1 MNSIYVC
8 FSLKAVSYSLESP
21 KILEDDF
28 QTVYKPILKFLFNN
42 PNFDFSLSFSGLQL
56 SYFKNRKKEV
66 ITIIKEMLERKQV
79 EILGGGYYGPVL
91 PLLFPV
97 DRNGQI
103 DMLSAEIRQTLGK
116 RPRGVT
122 LFADCWDSS
131 LVNNLQTCGI
141 EYTLLD
147 SSIIGNDK
155 LKFLPVIMTDL
166 GKSVEIFPSY
176 ENFSPEKDESPK
188 EYIDRL
194 TKAVE
199 KIEKK
204 DKYLQKQPERIVTIN
219 LSHSDIKELI
229 SVKWFEQL
237 ASYLNENNQTRVKLT
252 TLSKYKKN
260 HSIKI
265 PGYISSGMNHRIA
278 EGTELSIFGSKGK
291 EIKALNVFDFMQI
304 YNPSHSLYNRMMYVS
319 MLVNQ
324 CKIDKMRKKA
334 AREKLWEAQN
344 GLGLLCTN
352 KSIFNNCKYR
362 QRAFKNLMDS
372 EKILRE
378 DGNFKETIT
387 SFDYDGDGLDEYV
400 CRMQNYFS
408 YISLISGS
416 ILDLEPIKNSGNYA
430 DNLNRIYEWDGQEDD
445 YGRGLFVDFLL
456 SYDQYDSY
464 INGEVPT
471 DGVFSKIHYEEIKFS
486 ANRHEL
492 QLSASAIFNP
502 TKQEVI
508 LKKKYIINSDGMNVQ
523 YIIKNNSNKPLK
535 AKFAVESNFNNVNFD
550 KENITY
556 FNVEV
561 LNKAE
566 REVIDPSV
574 STVKLNKKNKLNAV
588 DVARI
593 SDLEN
598 GLSFAFEPNELCSYY
613 YNPITFKRPT
623 SVSNKKE
630 VIGMTFVSSLV
641 WDIDIEGGKETEK
654 NINFTIS
661 SIKKRLSDKNKK

>member
-8 FSLKAVSYSLESP
+8 FSLKAVSYTLESQR
-21 KILEDDF
+21 ILENDY
-28 QTVYKPILKFLFNN
+28 QTVYKPLLKFLYNN
-42 PNFDFSLSFSGLQL
+42 PSLDFSLSFSGLQL

-66 ITIIKEMLERKQV
+66 ITILKEMIERKQL
-79 EILGGGYYGPVL
+79 EILGGGYYSPVL

-141 EYTLLD
+141 EYTCLD
-147 SSIIGNDK
+147 SSIFGPDK

-166 GKSVEIFPSY
+166 GKSIEIYPSY
-176 ENFSPEKDESPK
+176 ENFTPIKTESPK
-188 EYIDRL
+188 DFLDRI

-204 DKYLQKQPERIVTIN
+204 DKYLQVQPERIVTIN
-219 LSHSDIKELI
+219 LSHSDVSELN
-229 SVKWFEQL
+229 SVKWFEKFG
-237 ASYLNENNQTRVKLT
+237 AYLNENNDSRIRFT
-252 TLSKYKKN
+252 TLNKYKKN

-278 EGTELSIFGSKGK
+278 EGTELAIFGSKGK
-291 EIKALNVFDFMQI
+291 EIKALNAFDFMQI

-344 GLGLLCTN
+344 GLGLLCTY
-352 KSIFNNCKYR
+352 KSIFNNSKYR
-362 QRAFKNLMDS
+362 QQAFKNLMDC

-378 DGNFKETIT
+378 TDSFKETIT
-387 SFDYDGDGLDEYV
+387 TFDYDGDGLHEYV
-400 CRMQNYFS
+400 CRMENYFS

-430 DNLNRIYEWDGQEDD
+430 DNLNRIYEWDGYEDD

-456 SYDQYDSY
+456 SNDQYDSY
-464 INGEVPT
+464 INGEVPA
-471 DGVFSKIHYEEIKFS
+471 DGVFSKIHYSVLKFS

-492 QLSASAIFNP
+492 QLTASAIFNP
-502 TKQEVI
+502 TKQEVL

-523 YIIKNNSNKPLK
+523 YIIKNNSNKTLK

-550 KENITY
+550 KEDITY
-556 FNVEV
+556 YNIEV
-561 LNKAE
+561 LNNAE
-566 REVIDPSV
+566 RVMLDPSV
-574 STVKLNKKNKLNAV
+574 STLKLNKKNKLNKI
-588 DVARI
+588 DFARI
-593 SDLEN
+593 ADLEN
-598 GLSFAFEPNELCSYY
+598 GISFAFEPNELCSYY
-613 YNPITFKRPT
+613 YNPIIFKRPAN
-623 SVSNKKE
+623 VSNKKE
-630 VIGMTFVSSLV
+630 NIGMTFVSSLI
-641 WDIDIEGGKETEK
+641 WDVEIESGKETEK

-661 SIKKRLSDKNKK
+661 SIKKRVNVKK